1 MFLLFQ
7 NKFLKLSLKT
17 FSSSFKTLLKT
28 TIMFYVLCG
37 LEHWTLTQFT
47 VKNSPKETYR
57 NKWFCEHSSN
67 FLIRIID
74 L

>member
-7 NKFLKLSLKT
+7 NKFLKLPLKT

-37 LEHWTLTQFT
+37 LELHWTLTQFT

-57 NKWFCEHSSN
+57 NDFVSIH
-67 FLIRIID
+67 LIS
-74 L
+74 